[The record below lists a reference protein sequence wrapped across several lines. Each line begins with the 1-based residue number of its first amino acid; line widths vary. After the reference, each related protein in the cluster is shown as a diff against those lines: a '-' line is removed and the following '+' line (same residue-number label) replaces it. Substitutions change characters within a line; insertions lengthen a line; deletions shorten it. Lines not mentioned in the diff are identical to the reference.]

1 MRIRQRFMG
10 FFAAQAIVAALAS
23 LVFAFGAIVT
33 EGTRADREIGQFRS
47 PGRDS
52 PAARARDTGLPD
64 GERLAAALEDADRLR
79 ADAAA
84 ARMFRAQSAIE
95 AAIRIGTFSLAWAL
109 LAAFVFAIAS
119 RAFTRNLDALAEGA
133 LRAGSDRSF
142 RFPPL
147 RDREFAQ
154 VAVTF
159 NDMLELM
166 AAQETR
172 LAEASRLE
180 GWSEVASFLFHQLKT
195 PLSSIELA
203 AHNVSLA
210 VDRARE
216 GRLDEAT
223 ARELESASALAAT
236 VECRRIRG
244 LLDRFKDLAGL
255 SLGPSL
261 PVQVEELVHAIGG
274 RVMQD
279 RATIDYA
286 GKCPPIAGDR
296 RMLEEAL
303 LNLVV
308 NAMEACASPP
318 ARVSIR
324 GQREGAWVD
333 IDISDGNGP
342 VDPLLIARAGRERF
356 STKREGTGL
365 GLLFVRRVAAL
376 HGGSFEAFAAPD
388 GGFVAR
394 LHLPAIINTGEGV
407 ST

>member
-1 MRIRQRFMG
+1 MG

-33 EGTRADREIGQFRS
+33 EGTRADRELGPSGS
-47 PGRDS
+47 PGQDS
-52 PAARARDTGLPD
+52 PAIRARDAGLPE
-64 GERLAAALEDADRLR
+64 GERLAAALEDAGRLR

-84 ARMFRAQSAIE
+84 TRMFRSQAAIE
-95 AAIRIGTFSLAWAL
+95 AAIRIGTFSLAWAI

-154 VAVTF
+154 VAGTF
-159 NDMLELM
+159 NDMLALIS
-166 AAQETR
+166 AQEIR

-210 VDRARE
+210 VGRTRE
-216 GRLDEAT
+216 GTLDEVS
-223 ARELESASALAAT
+223 ARELESSSALAAIA
-236 VECRRIRG
+236 ECRRIRS

-255 SLGPSL
+255 ALGPAL
-261 PVQVEELVHAIGG
+261 PVQMEDLVYAI
-274 RVMQD
+274 RCRIMPD
-279 RATIDYA
+279 SASIDFA
-286 GKCPPIAGDR
+286 GMCPPIAGDR

-308 NAMEACASPP
+308 NALEACAVPP
-318 ARVSIR
+318 AHVSIR
-324 GQREGAWVD
+324 GKAEGTWVV
-333 IDISDGNGP
+333 IDISDENGP
-342 VDPLLIARAGRERF
+342 IDPLLIARAGKERF

-394 LHLPAIINTGEGV
+394 LRLPAIGNIGKGV
-407 ST
+407 PT